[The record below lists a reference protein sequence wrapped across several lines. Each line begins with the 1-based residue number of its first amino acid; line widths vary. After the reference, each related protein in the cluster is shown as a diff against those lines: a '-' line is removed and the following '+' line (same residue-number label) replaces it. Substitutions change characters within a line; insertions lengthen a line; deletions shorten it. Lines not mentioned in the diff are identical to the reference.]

1 VGVAQGTRLYQF
13 IGGPTFEALF
23 ANYDRNPAF
32 LELPGDLVH
41 SEISFFSKYQARTL
55 SHNLFIYILFVCHL
69 FFTNEMCA
77 PGSGGVGTS
86 RGWPN
91 LLRG

>member
-1 VGVAQGTRLYQF
+1 MPMLCADCCNARWCTVVGVAQGTRLYQF

-55 SHNLFIYILFVCHL
+55 SHNLFIYLLFIYILCVSSIFYK
-69 FFTNEMCA
+69 
-77 PGSGGVGTS
+77 
-86 RGWPN
+86 
-91 LLRG
+91 